1 MDEFREEIS
10 KALLNIIFVVA
21 CIFNSNPTSDVV
33 TFELNQ
39 SAAGFRNAWLW
50 RWWCGRGCNHTNMAT
65 PVSVVDETEDYSF
78 LPLIHDIIKWYEY
91 LQDIYDVVRSV

>member
-39 SAAGFRNAWLW
+39 SAAGFRNA
-50 RWWCGRGCNHTNMAT
+50 
-65 PVSVVDETEDYSF
+65 
-78 LPLIHDIIKWYEY
+78 
-91 LQDIYDVVRSV
+91 